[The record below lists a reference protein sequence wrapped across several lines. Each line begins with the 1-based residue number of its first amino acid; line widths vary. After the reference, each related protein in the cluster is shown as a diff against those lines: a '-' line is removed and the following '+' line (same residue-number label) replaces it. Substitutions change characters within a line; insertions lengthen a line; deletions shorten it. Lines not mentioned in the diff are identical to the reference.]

1 MDARALKSALESEG
15 ATDFPNSP
23 AHAMIRR
30 TEIDSYRYNTHTP
43 TYRYNTHT
51 PTHTCAFVHAYVYIF
66 ICTYTCTYNPPANFL
81 YKIAVPRY
89 RLRANF
95 YLDLFG
101 YFSVT

>member
-30 TEIDSYRYNTHTP
+30 TEIDSCRYNTP
-43 TYRYNTHT
+43 T
-51 PTHTCAFVHAYVYIF
+51 PTHTYAFVHAYVYIF

-89 RLRANF
+89 RLRVNF
-95 YLDLFG
+95 DLDLFG

>member
-30 TEIDSYRYNTHTP
+30 TEIDSYRYNT
-43 TYRYNTHT
+43 
-51 PTHTCAFVHAYVYIF
+51 PTHTYAFVHAYVYIF

>member
-43 TYRYNTHT
+43 THT
-51 PTHTCAFVHAYVYIF
+51 YAFVHAYVYIF

-95 YLDLFG
+95 DLDLFG